1 MGTPSAPISGI
12 LNLNKPEGM
21 TSHDVVDR
29 IRRASRQRR
38 VGHAGTLDPTATGVL
53 LVCVGQATRVAEY
66 LMLATK
72 GYRARAVLGIATD
85 TYDAEGKTVSERP
98 VPAFTWQQLESHL
111 VGFLGAVEQTP
122 PMFSAVKVEGQPL
135 YRLARRGITIQRA
148 PRRVTIHRIEL
159 LRWESPYLDF
169 TLECSSGTYV
179 RSIAHDLGQILGC
192 GAHLVGLVRVAS
204 GEFRLEDAHTLEAV
218 EAAFTDGHWQ
228 RIIHPLDEALSHF
241 PAITLADTEAY
252 LVRHGQPIEAKDPSP
267 QSQPPEGTSPSPQLW
282 RAYSSDGDLLA
293 LLCRKDETN
302 RWWPKKV
309 FASTV

>member
-1 MGTPSAPISGI
+1 M
-12 LNLNKPEGM
+12 
-21 TSHDVVDR
+21 
-29 IRRASRQRR
+29 
-38 VGHAGTLDPTATGVL
+38 GVL

-72 GYRARAVLGIATD
+72 GYWARAVLGIATD

-98 VPAFTWQQLESHL
+98 VPAFTWQQMESHL
-111 VGFLGAVEQTP
+111 LGFLGAVEQTP

-159 LRWESPYLDF
+159 LRWESPFLDF

-252 LVRHGQPIEAKDPSP
+252 LVRHGQPIEVKAPSP